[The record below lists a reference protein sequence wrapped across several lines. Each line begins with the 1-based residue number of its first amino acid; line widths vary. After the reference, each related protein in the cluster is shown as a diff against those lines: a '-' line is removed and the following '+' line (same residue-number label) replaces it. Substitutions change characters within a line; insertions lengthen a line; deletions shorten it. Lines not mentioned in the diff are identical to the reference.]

1 MSHPISYTHPFPS
14 HRPICQSFEL
24 QPMAA
29 ASIGQVHR
37 AVLAD
42 GTDVVVKVQYPGVAE
57 SIDSGTTEA
66 ATFPIIICFRQTQN
80 SLSHLVE

>member
-1 MSHPISYTHPFPS
+1 
-14 HRPICQSFEL
+14 
-24 QPMAA
+24 MAA

-57 SIDSGTTEA
+57 SIDSGARALSGSERESMSS
-66 ATFPIIICFRQTQN
+66 IMINVNLCV
-80 SLSHLVE
+80 SL